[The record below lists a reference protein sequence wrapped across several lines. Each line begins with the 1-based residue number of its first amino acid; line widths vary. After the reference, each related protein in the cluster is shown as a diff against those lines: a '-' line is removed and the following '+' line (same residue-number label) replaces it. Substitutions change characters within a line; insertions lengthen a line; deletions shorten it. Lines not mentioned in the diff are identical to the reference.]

1 MRATEFLF
9 EADLAPSELRKHAGK
24 YIKTLVRKIEDGEP
38 IEIVPDKQP
47 RYGETVILNKENVE
61 FILKAWFGT
70 AEFPDVDKM
79 NLAPN
84 GDVIPADKNV
94 AKLVLTTTA
103 GDELTFGA
111 LQKTA
116 EFKGGKTFNAGDI
129 GEGMLGAA
137 VTAKFLAR
145 ENDITEKDV
154 LNVLKKLGDGE
165 LVGKNNMKGSTADKS
180 ANDKVYYNLALNQ
193 ANYNA
198 LIGAAKSPSN
208 MHPEILGALRSA
220 VIFANG
226 NAGVAAALNKI
237 IKDKGENS
245 VVVSSDGVSDQTG
258 TKADLF
264 LDVDGTTVNLLSL
277 KAGDVKQFGQASGYN
292 FAQLD
297 KFFNETFGVNIPND
311 LEADFVDGDP
321 VTSFEATHKVYNMVA
336 QDLQR
341 ELSGESTVREASFI
355 ERMYRGIKHHATR
368 GDDQATMVILK
379 TTPNAA
385 GYSELQFGQALR
397 DAMENVDLDMTY
409 DAPGQRKPAKIEIF
423 GKSPN
428 GERAMLLRMRSNF
441 KSEGKGYVRNI
452 VEMGP
457 LLKILALIEKRQ
469 AEK

>member
-1 MRATEFLF
+1 MRAIEILTEAGL
-9 EADLAPSELRKHAGK
+9 EPSELRKHAGS

-38 IEIVPDKQP
+38 LGIIPERQP
-47 RYGETVILNKENVE
+47 RHGETVILKKENVPA
-61 FILKAWFGT
+61 ILKAWFGT
-70 AEFPDVDKM
+70 TEIPDVDKM
-79 NLAPN
+79 ELSPN
-84 GDVIPADKNV
+84 GDVIPADPKV
-94 AKLVLTTTA
+94 AKLILKTTND
-103 GDELTFGA
+103 DEVTFSS

-116 EFKGGKTFNAGDI
+116 DFKGGRTFNAGDI

-145 ENDITEKDV
+145 EGDITESDV
-154 LNVLKKLGDGE
+154 LNVLKKLGKGE
-165 LVGKNNMKGSTADKS
+165 LEGNNMKGSTSDTS
-180 ANDKVYYNLALNQ
+180 ANDKVYFNLALNQ

-226 NAGVAAALNKI
+226 NAGVAAALNNI
-237 IKDKGENS
+237 IADKGQNR
-245 VVVSSDGVSDQTG
+245 VVVSSDGVSNQTG

-264 LDVDGTTVNLLSL
+264 LDIDGTTVNLLSL

-297 KFFNETFGVNIPND
+297 KFFNETFGVNVPND
-311 LEADFVDGDP
+311 LQADFVDGDP

-341 ELSGESTVREASFI
+341 ELSGQNTEREASFV
-355 ERMYRGIKHHATR
+355 ERLFKGIQHHATR
-368 GDDQATMVILK
+368 GDDETTMVIVK

-385 GYSELQFGQALR
+385 GYTELRFGQELR
-397 DAMENVDLDMTY
+397 DAMENVDLDIEY
-409 DAPGQRKPAKIEIF
+409 DAPGQRKPAKIEIY
-423 GKSPN
+423 GKSPQ
-428 GERAMLLRMRSNF
+428 GDRVMLLRMRSNF

-457 LLKILALIEKRQ
+457 LLKLLAQIEKRQ
-469 AEK
+469 AGKK

>member
-1 MRATEFLF
+1 MRATEFLT
-9 EADLAPSELRKHAGK
+9 EADLAPSELRKHGGK

-38 IEIVPDKQP
+38 LEIVPDKQS
-47 RYGETVILNKENVE
+47 RYGETVILKKENIE
-61 FILKAWFGT
+61 AILKAWFGT
-70 AEFPDVDKM
+70 TEFPDMEKM
-79 NLAPN
+79 ELAAN
-84 GDVIPADKNV
+84 SDVIPADKNV
-94 AKLVLTTTA
+94 AKLVLTTTN

-137 VTAKFLAR
+137 VTARFIAR
-145 ENDITEKDV
+145 ENEITEQDV

-165 LVGKNNMKGSTADKS
+165 LVGKNNMKGSTGDKS
-180 ANDKVYYNLALNQ
+180 ANDKVYYNLSLNQ

-198 LIGAAKSPSN
+198 LIGAAKSPKN

-226 NAGVAAALNKI
+226 NAGVATAVEQV
-237 IKDKGENS
+237 IKDKNENS
-245 VVVSSDGVSDQTG
+245 ITVSSDGVSDQKG

-292 FAQLD
+292 FKQLD
-297 KFFNETFGVNIPND
+297 KFFNETFGVNIPNN

-321 VTSFEATHKVYNMVA
+321 VTSFEATHKVYNSIA
-336 QDLQR
+336 QKLQR
-341 ELSGESTVREASFI
+341 ELAGDSEVREAKFV
-355 ERMYRGIKHHATR
+355 ERLFKGIQHHATR
-368 GDDQATMVILK
+368 GNDQTTMVILK

-385 GYSELQFGQALR
+385 GYSELQFGQPLR
-397 DAMENVDLDMTY
+397 DAMENIDLDIEY

-428 GERAMLLRMRSNF
+428 GERAMMLRMRSNF

-457 LLKILALIEKRQ
+457 LLKMIAAIEKKM
-469 AEK
+469 ADK